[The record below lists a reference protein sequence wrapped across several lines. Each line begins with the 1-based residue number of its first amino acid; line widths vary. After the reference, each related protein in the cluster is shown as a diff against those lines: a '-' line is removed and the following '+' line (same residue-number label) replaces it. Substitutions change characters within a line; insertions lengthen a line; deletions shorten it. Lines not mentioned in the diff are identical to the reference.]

1 MPKPAKTVAEESAA
15 AATLAPNPSR
25 ASMLATFT
33 QMLAQLGMEDLT
45 HFFNDSIAQIGQ
57 EAANIDPNAAAKNV
71 ATIATKEDIDEVF
84 AGEELSE
91 DFKVKAAEI
100 FGALVESRV
109 VLARAEIEEE
119 FETKMKEEA
128 EAIIEQVTD
137 TLDQYLNYVASEWLK
152 ENAVEVEQSL
162 RSEIAESFLEGLHT
176 LFSENNIKVPEAKVD
191 VLEQLT
197 ARVESLEAELDEEVN
212 KNIELQTAIE
222 EGARGAVFEA
232 VAEGLVATQ
241 VEKFRTLS
249 EGLEFADPES
259 FKRKLAVIKEKHF
272 SGSSSKVSS
281 GVLTEENDLPL
292 DEAEQTKVVNPA
304 MSRYVQAI
312 SKTAG
317 EQ

>member
-1 MPKPAKTVAEESAA
+1 MPKPAKSTVAEESAA
-15 AATLAPNPSR
+15 AATLKPNPSR

-91 DFKVKAAEI
+91 EFKAKAAEI
-100 FGALVESRV
+100 FGALVEARV
-109 VLARAEIEEE
+109 VLRTAEIEEQ
-119 FETKMKEEA
+119 FEEKMKDEA

-152 ENAVEVEQSL
+152 DNEVEVEQSL

-176 LFSENNIKVPEAKVD
+176 LFRENNIRVPEAKVD

-197 ARVESLEAELDEEVN
+197 ARVEQLETELDEEVN

-222 EGARGAVFEA
+222 EGARGAVFAE
-232 VAEGLVATQ
+232 VSEGLVATQ

-249 EGLEFADPES
+249 EGIEFADAES
-259 FKRKLAVIKEKHF
+259 FKRKLGVIKEKHF
-272 SGSSSKVSS
+272 SKSDSAPVS
-281 GVLTEENDLPL
+281 GVLTEENDVPL
-292 DEAEQTKVVNPA
+292 EEADDKKPANPA

-312 SKTAG
+312 SQTSG
-317 EQ
+317 E

>member
-1 MPKPAKTVAEESAA
+1 MPKPTKTVAEESAG
-15 AATLAPNPSR
+15 AATLVPNPSR

-57 EAANIDPNAAAKNV
+57 EAANIDPNAAAKN
-71 ATIATKEDIDEVF
+71 ASTIATKEDIDEVF

-91 DFKVKAAEI
+91 DFKAKAAEI

-119 FETKMKEEA
+119 FEERMKEEA

-137 TLDQYLNYVASEWLK
+137 TLDQYLNYVAGEWLK
-152 ENAVEVEQSL
+152 ENAIEVDQSL
-162 RSEIAESFLEGLHT
+162 RSEIAESFLEGLYT
-176 LFSENNIKVPEAKVD
+176 LFTENNIKVPESKVD

-197 ARVESLEAELDEEVN
+197 NKIENLEAALDEEVN

-222 EGARGAVFEA
+222 EGVRSEVFDE
-232 VAEGLVATQ
+232 VAEGMVATQ
-241 VEKFRTLS
+241 VEKFHTLA
-249 EGLEFADPES
+249 EGLEYSDSGS

-272 SGSSSKVSS
+272 MKSSKLSS
-281 GVLTEENDLPL
+281 AVLTEENDVPL
-292 DEAEQTKVVNPA
+292 DEAVAEKSANPA

-312 SKTAG
+312 SQTVG
-317 EQ
+317 E

>member
-1 MPKPAKTVAEESAA
+1 MPKPGKTVAEESAG
-15 AATLAPNPSR
+15 AATLKPNPSR

-57 EAANIDPNAAAKNV
+57 EAQNIDPNAAAKNV

-91 DFKVKAAEI
+91 EFKTKAAEI

-109 VLARAEIEEE
+109 VLARAEIEEQ
-119 FETKMKEEA
+119 FEEKMKEEA

-152 ENAVEVEQSL
+152 ENALEVEQSL
-162 RSEIAESFLEGLHT
+162 RSEIAESFLEGLYT
-176 LFSENNIKVPEAKVD
+176 LFKENNIKVPEAKID
-191 VLEQLT
+191 VVEQLT
-197 ARVESLEAELDEEVN
+197 ARVEVLEAELNEEVN
-212 KNIELQTAIE
+212 KNIELLSSIE
-222 EGARGAVFEA
+222 EGARGALFDE

-249 EGLEFADPES
+249 EGLEYTDAES
-259 FKRKLAVIKEKHF
+259 YKRKLAIIKEKHF
-272 SGSSSKVSS
+272 AKGTTPKS
-281 GVLTEENDLPL
+281 GVLTEENDVPL
-292 DEAEQTKVVNPA
+292 DEEDKTETVNPA

-312 SKTAG
+312 SQTVSG
-317 EQ
+317 E

>member
-1 MPKPAKTVAEESAA
+1 MPKSAKVVAEESAA
-15 AATLAPNPSR
+15 AATLKPNPSR

-45 HFFNDSIAQIGQ
+45 HFFNASIAQIGT
-57 EAANIDPNAAAKNV
+57 EAQNIPDNAAAKN
-71 ATIATKEDIDEVF
+71 ASTIATKEDIDEVF

-91 DFKVKAAEI
+91 DFKTKAAEI
-100 FGALVESRV
+100 FGALVESLV

-119 FETKMKEEA
+119 FENNMKEEA

-152 ENAVEVEQSL
+152 DNEVEVEQSL

-176 LFSENNIKVPEAKVD
+176 LFKENNIKVPEAKVD

-197 ARVESLEAELDEEVN
+197 ARVEQLESELDEEVN

-222 EGARGAVFEA
+222 EGRRSEVFDE
-232 VAEGLVATQ
+232 VSEGLVATQ
-241 VEKFRTLS
+241 VEKFRTLA

-259 FKRKLAVIKEKHF
+259 FKRKLSVIKEKHF
-272 SGSSSKVSS
+272 VKGAVPAS
-281 GVLTEENDLPL
+281 GVLTEENDVPL
-292 DEAEQTKVVNPA
+292 DEADKEKLANPA

-312 SKTAG
+312 SNTVA
-317 EQ
+317 E

>member
-1 MPKPAKTVAEESAA
+1 MPKPTKTVAEESAG
-15 AATLAPNPSR
+15 AATLVPNPSR

-57 EAANIDPNAAAKNV
+57 EAANIDPNAAAKN
-71 ATIATKEDIDEVF
+71 ASTIATKEDIDEVF

-91 DFKVKAAEI
+91 DFKAKAAEI

-119 FETKMKEEA
+119 FEERMKEEA

-152 ENAVEVEQSL
+152 ENAVEVDQSL
-162 RSEIAESFLEGLHT
+162 RSEIAESFLEGLYT
-176 LFSENNIKVPEAKVD
+176 LFTENNIKVPESKVD

-197 ARVESLEAELDEEVN
+197 NKIENLEAALDEQVN

-222 EGARGAVFEA
+222 EGVRSEVFDE
-232 VAEGLVATQ
+232 VAEGMVATQ
-241 VEKFRTLS
+241 VEKFRTLA
-249 EGLEFADPES
+249 EGLEYSDSES

-272 SGSSSKVSS
+272 MKSSKPSS
-281 GVLTEENDLPL
+281 AVLTEENDVAL
-292 DEAEQTKVVNPA
+292 DEAVADKPVNPA

-312 SKTAG
+312 SQTVG
-317 EQ
+317 E

>member
-1 MPKPAKTVAEESAA
+1 MPKPTKTVAEESAG
-15 AATLAPNPSR
+15 AATLVPNPSR

-57 EAANIDPNAAAKNV
+57 EAANIDPNAAAKN
-71 ATIATKEDIDEVF
+71 ASTIATKEDIDEVF

-91 DFKVKAAEI
+91 DFKAKAAEI

-119 FETKMKEEA
+119 FEERMKEEA

-137 TLDQYLNYVASEWLK
+137 TLDQYLNYVAGEWIK
-152 ENAVEVEQSL
+152 ENAIEVDQSL
-162 RSEIAESFLEGLHT
+162 RSEIAESFLEGLYT
-176 LFSENNIKVPEAKVD
+176 LFTENNIKVPESKVD

-197 ARVESLEAELDEEVN
+197 NKIENLEAALDEEVN

-222 EGARGAVFEA
+222 EGVRSEVFDE
-232 VAEGLVATQ
+232 VAEGMVATQ
-241 VEKFRTLS
+241 VEKFRTLA
-249 EGLEFADPES
+249 EGLEYSDSGS

-272 SGSSSKVSS
+272 MKSSKLSS
-281 GVLTEENDLPL
+281 AVLTEENDVPL
-292 DEAEQTKVVNPA
+292 DEAVAEKSANPA

-312 SKTAG
+312 SQTVG
-317 EQ
+317 E

>member
-1 MPKPAKTVAEESAA
+1 MPKPGKTVAEESAG
-15 AATLAPNPSR
+15 AATLKPNPSR

-57 EAANIDPNAAAKNV
+57 EAQNIDPNAAAKNV

-91 DFKVKAAEI
+91 EFKSKAAEI

-109 VLARAEIEEE
+109 VLARAEIEEQ
-119 FETKMKEEA
+119 FEEKMKEEA

-137 TLDQYLNYVASEWLK
+137 TLDQYLNYVAGEWLK
-152 ENAVEVEQSL
+152 ENALEVEQSL
-162 RSEIAESFLEGLHT
+162 RSEIAESFLEGLYS
-176 LFSENNIKVPEAKVD
+176 LFKENNIKVPEAKID
-191 VLEQLT
+191 VVEQLT
-197 ARVESLEAELDEEVN
+197 ARVEALEAELNEEVN
-212 KNIELQTAIE
+212 RNIELQTSIE
-222 EGARGAVFEA
+222 EGARAALFDEVS
-232 VAEGLVATQ
+232 EGLVATQ

-249 EGLEFADPES
+249 EGLDFSDVES
-259 FKRKLAVIKEKHF
+259 FKRKLGIIKEKHF
-272 SGSSSKVSS
+272 AKGTSPKS

-292 DEAEQTKVVNPA
+292 DEDKKEEVVNPA

-312 SKTAG
+312 SQTVS